1 MERSTFQARWLAL
14 LLENWMGLDTSSGG
28 FLDSAL
34 SCDVTDSILVAHGLQ
49 KKHGLILIFCG
60 AIAKNNN

>member
-1 MERSTFQARWLAL
+1 
-14 LLENWMGLDTSSGG
+14 MGLDASSPGG

-34 SCDVTDSILVAHGLQ
+34 RCDVTDSILVAHGLQ